1 MKKKSLLLLL
11 AAVFMLVFAAC
22 SNDGEEVSEES
33 TATSQEESVESSETE
48 ETAESSEEAE
58 APEAATLRLTTTTSV
73 NDSGLMEY
81 LRNPLKEATGI
92 DMEIVS
98 KGSGAAIEDGR
109 QGNAD
114 VILVHS
120 PAAEK
125 EFVEEGYGKER
136 QSFMHNYF
144 VIVGPADDPAGIKGK
159 TAEEAFQAI
168 AESGSP
174 FASRGDESGTHTKE
188 LKIWE
193 GAELDMAEIEGQD
206 WYNALGDGMGATLTF
221 ASENQAYTLTDLST
235 FLSNQNDLNLEVLV
249 DESDSLKNVYSV
261 IVVNPDMVE
270 GTDVETAERFAEWIT
285 GVEAAELI
293 KEYGNEEYGQP
304 LFFIGE

>member
-1 MKKKSLLLLL
+1 MRKKSLFLLL

-22 SNDGEEVSEES
+22 GSDGEETTDESVATSEETSVAESTVEESEETEES
-33 TATSQEESVESSETE
+33 TA
-48 ETAESSEEAE
+48 
-58 APEAATLRLTTTTSV
+58 PEAKTLRLTTTTSV

-81 LRNPLKEATGI
+81 LREPLKEATGI

-120 PAAEK
+120 PAAEQ
-125 EFVEEGYGKER
+125 EFVDEGYGKER

-144 VIVGPADDPAGIKGK
+144 VIVGPAEDPAGIQGK

-168 AESGSP
+168 ADSGSP

-188 LKIWE
+188 LSIWK
-193 GAELDMAEIEGQD
+193 GAGLEQADIEGQD
-206 WYNALGDGMGATLTF
+206 WYNSLGDGMGATLTF
-221 ASENQAYTLTDLST
+221 ACEKQAYTLTDLST

-261 IVVNPDMVE
+261 IVVNPDQVE
-270 GTDVETAERFAEWIT
+270 GTDVETADRFAEWIT
-285 GVEAAELI
+285 GDEAAELI
-293 KEYGNEEYGQP
+293 KVYGEEEYGQP